1 MKTTPFK
8 VWWFPSISK
17 NERLQQT
24 SAFKPRW
31 RIVFVMELIYFDF
44 LRFYRRCLKY
54 VKMIDIFRYNNILK
68 DICLKKCY

>member
-31 RIVFVMELIYFDF
+31 RIVFVIKKHYLSLIKFKKGRY
-44 LRFYRRCLKY
+44 LKW
-54 VKMIDIFRYNNILK
+54 VFFGDIS
-68 DICLKKCY
+68 